1 MDEKWMKEALNEAQ
15 KAYDLGE
22 VPIGCVIVHQ
32 GKIVGRG
39 HNLRETTHNAL
50 AHAECLAIKQANMTL
65 DSWRLDECDLY
76 VTLEPCPM
84 CSGAIINARIKNIYY
99 GASDLKAGVCGTLMN
114 LVTDPRFNHQAHV
127 KKGLCEAKCRQ
138 LLEKFFSQLRA

>member
-84 CSGAIINARIKNIYY
+84 CAGAIINAKIDEVIY
-99 GASDLKAGVCGTLMN
+99 GAADPKGGAVDSKIN
-114 LVTDPRFNHQAHV
+114 LFAQNFNYRPAV
-127 KKGLCEAKCRQ
+127 YGGIKEEACRS
-138 LLEKFFSQLRA
+138 LLQEFFEDKR